1 MNWRTTACVLV
12 LALAS
17 VVWSSWSR
25 PLDLLPSPELNLDAY
40 SQIEV
45 LGDTGW
51 SMSKKGDW
59 RTTRPSRARLSNTRV
74 EQWIRHFDRLESCPP
89 PEETPAHTIRF
100 SESDSS
106 GPLDVP
112 VWFDVVGPAK
122 IQLDGRWYSVSSEVV
137 EPIRFGL
144 APFRTLQVVP
154 PSFSPTAVRITL
166 GDRVSLELLRTSSWS
181 IREPL
186 EAPADSGAVQAW
198 LEAVESKAA
207 AAILGEV
214 PATQSQLLS
223 GLFPVAAELTL
234 VGTELM
240 PTRSIRFGKRLADG
254 SRLAQ
259 IRGEDVVFV
268 VGPEDTAFM
277 LPSPTRFLFP
287 TCSTLLPERIHTI
300 AVGQQRNRFPIPVK
314 RLDLLGTIL
323 VGKGKNHIGTIR
335 CIADVSDSRKSTAG
349 IVTDTFSSPP
359 VFQHNFEMQVAI
371 ISQVGIHAIIFGKGR
386 HQLRGT
392 CRTMKA
398 NRFGFSIDR
407 KPDLHQAEL
416 VEFFQRGIDDGLAGI
431 DENRVMFQ
439 VAIKRQ
445 PLFRSNVFLFCGHV
459 V

>member
-1 MNWRTTACVLV
+1 MNWRTTGCVLV

-25 PLDLLPSPELNLDAY
+25 PLDLLPSPELNLVAY

-89 PEETPAHTIRF
+89 PEEPPAHTIRF

-112 VWFDVVGPAK
+112 VWFDLVGPAK

-166 GDRVSLELLRTSSWS
+166 GDRISLELLRTSSWS

-186 EAPADSGAVQAW
+186 EAPADAGAVQAW

-214 PATQSQLLS
+214 PASQGPLLS
-223 GLFPVAAELTL
+223 GLFPVAAELSL
-234 VGTELM
+234 VGTESI

-259 IRGEDVVFV
+259 VRGEDVVFV
-268 VGPEDTAFM
+268 VGPEDTSFM
-277 LPSPTRFLFP
+277 LPSPTRFLLP
-287 TCSTLLPERIHTI
+287 TCTTLLPERIHTI
-300 AVGQQRNRFPIPVK
+300 AVGDTAVRRNALTGRFDSVGNLL
-314 RLDLLGTIL
+314 LDLLTATLASNFAMSTSLPDGAPFQAFSQSGEELFAGQIQL
-323 VGKGKNHIGTIR
+323 EGGQLAVW
-335 CIADVSDSRKSTAG
+335 SDGLAR
-349 IVTDTFSSPP
+349 IMP
-359 VFQHNFEMQVAI
+359 V
-371 ISQVGIHAIIFGKGR
+371 
-386 HQLRGT
+386 
-392 CRTMKA
+392 
-398 NRFGFSIDR
+398 
-407 KPDLHQAEL
+407 
-416 VEFFQRGIDDGLAGI
+416 DDGLISWLQSAVGTTDPDQSSLSI
-431 DENRVMFQ
+431 PE
-439 VAIKRQ
+439 
-445 PLFRSNVFLFCGHV
+445 GEG
-459 V
+459 

>member
-1 MNWRTTACVLV
+1 MNWRTTGCVLV

-40 SQIEV
+40 CQIEV

-51 SMSKKGDW
+51 SMSKEGDW

-74 EQWIRHFDRLESCPP
+74 EQWIHHFDRLESCPP
-89 PEETPAHTIRF
+89 PEEAPAHTIRF

-214 PATQSQLLS
+214 PAAQGPLLS
-223 GLFPVAAELTL
+223 GLFPVAAELSL
-234 VGTELM
+234 VGTESM

-259 IRGEDVVFV
+259 VRGEDVVFV
-268 VGPEDTAFM
+268 VGPEDIAFM
-277 LPSPTRFLFP
+277 LPSPTRFLLP
-287 TCSTLLPERIHTI
+287 TCTTILPERIHTI
-300 AVGQQRNRFPIPVK
+300 AVGDTAVRRNALTGRFGPDGNLL
-314 RLDLLGTIL
+314 LDLLTATPASNFAMSASLPDGAPFQAFSQAGEELFTGQIQLESNQLAVWSDGLARIMPAGDGLITWLQSAVGT
-323 VGKGKNHIGTIR
+323 VDPDQN
-335 CIADVSDSRKSTAG
+335 S
-349 IVTDTFSSPP
+349 SSPP
-359 VFQHNFEMQVAI
+359 E
-371 ISQVGIHAIIFGKGR
+371 GEG
-386 HQLRGT
+386 
-392 CRTMKA
+392 
-398 NRFGFSIDR
+398 
-407 KPDLHQAEL
+407 
-416 VEFFQRGIDDGLAGI
+416 
-431 DENRVMFQ
+431 
-439 VAIKRQ
+439 
-445 PLFRSNVFLFCGHV
+445 
-459 V
+459 

>member
-12 LALAS
+12 LALATA
-17 VVWSSWSR
+17 VWSSWSR

-40 SQIEV
+40 CQIEV

-51 SMSKKGDW
+51 SMSKEGDW

-89 PEETPAHTIRF
+89 PEEAPAHTIRF

-223 GLFPVAAELTL
+223 GLFPVAAELSL
-234 VGTELM
+234 VGTESM

-259 IRGEDVVFV
+259 VRGEDVVFV

-287 TCSTLLPERIHTI
+287 TCTTLLPERIHTI
-300 AVGQQRNRFPIPVK
+300 AVGNTAVRRNALSGRFDPVGTLL
-314 RLDLLGTIL
+314 LDLLTATPASNFAMSASLPDGAPFQAFSQAGEELFTGQIQLEGSQLAVWSDGLARIMPAGDGLITWLQSAVGT
-323 VGKGKNHIGTIR
+323 
-335 CIADVSDSRKSTAG
+335 ADPDHSS
-349 IVTDTFSSPP
+349 SSPP
-359 VFQHNFEMQVAI
+359 E
-371 ISQVGIHAIIFGKGR
+371 GEG
-386 HQLRGT
+386 
-392 CRTMKA
+392 
-398 NRFGFSIDR
+398 
-407 KPDLHQAEL
+407 
-416 VEFFQRGIDDGLAGI
+416 
-431 DENRVMFQ
+431 
-439 VAIKRQ
+439 
-445 PLFRSNVFLFCGHV
+445 
-459 V
+459 